1 MRVKRL
7 VLALLMVS
15 PALGYAAPLSPTT
28 SVIEHATEGPR
39 SGLASWYGGGEP
51 LNTHVAMGS
60 RFNAEAAEAAMW
72 DIPLGSV
79 VKVINLQNNRS
90 IVVRITDR
98 GPAKRFGNRVID
110 LTRGSF
116 SQLAPLSQGLIPVVV
131 QRIP

>member
-1 MRVKRL
+1 MPVKRL
-7 VLALLMVS
+7 VLALLMVGPS
-15 PALGYAAPLSPTT
+15 LVYAAPP
-28 SVIEHATEGPR
+28 EGSR
-39 SGLASWYGGGEP
+39 MGLASWYGGEEP

-60 RFNAEAAEAAMW
+60 RFDPESAEAAMW

-116 SQLAPLSQGLIPVVV
+116 SRLAPLSQGLIPVVV